1 MERSERLRLG
11 REKRMG
17 LDAGEVCR
25 QPKPAARSGAVD
37 DDSLSPDARLLLQAL
52 ATLPEA
58 PFPGRIMP
66 GQAAT
71 ALGFG
76 PARACRLLRRLVDLG
91 YYEYDIS
98 AYSGRLTLAGRRAA
112 ARKIDP

>member
-1 MERSERLRLG
+1 M
-11 REKRMG
+11 
-17 LDAGEVCR
+17 
-25 QPKPAARSGAVD
+25 D
-37 DDSLSPDARLLLQAL
+37 DDLEPDARRLIAAL
-52 ATLPEA
+52 ADLPDA

-76 PARACRLLRRLVDLG
+76 PARAWRLFRRLVALG

-98 AYSGRLTLAGRRAA
+98 AYSGRLTVAGRRAA
-112 ARKIDP
+112 LRKTAT